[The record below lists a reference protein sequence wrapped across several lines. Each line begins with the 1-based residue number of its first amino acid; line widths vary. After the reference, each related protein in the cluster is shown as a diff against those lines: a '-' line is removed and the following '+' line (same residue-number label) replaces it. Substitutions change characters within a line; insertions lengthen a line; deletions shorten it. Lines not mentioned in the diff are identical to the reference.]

1 MGLSWWS
8 REFLHIPY
16 LYVKSEIIA
25 VQISVCKS
33 EFAGSKTVLFDKTDW
48 KGWVSKYACPLS

>member
-8 REFLHIPY
+8 REFLHISY
-16 LYVKSEIIA
+16 LYVKSQIIA
-25 VQISVCKS
+25 VQISVCES

-48 KGWVSKYACPLS
+48 KG